1 MTSTLKIVVENFRA
15 IQKAEIALN
24 GITVVTGENGS
35 GKSTISQL
43 LYQTFRT
50 DSSFERIFLNDLR
63 ERISPLFLL
72 FERFS
77 SHFRRIVFVSNTLES
92 WKKDI
97 LTALEQIRSEE
108 NRKFSG
114 MKSFLVTVLTR
125 LTRDQDIKIPRTS
138 KEIFLKIIGET
149 EKIFQDAQDSLERRD
164 IHFLYKELTPIF
176 HLDVKEKFDII
187 EDNTYHLVRN
197 KEKQLKHGWIND
209 AVYIDTPMALNEFR
223 GQIGPKHWRRLDQIL
238 RKPNEIEI
246 YSDLLKKLEQAIGG
260 RIFIENGITQEL
272 KFQPQNSTEKYD
284 LFLCATGLKSMAFL
298 YRLLITGTL
307 RENIMLIID
316 EPEVHLHP
324 QWVVE
329 YARMLVFIHKQCKCR
344 IFIASHSPD
353 MINALRHIGL
363 KEKVNIDFYLA
374 QVNSK
379 TGKYKYLPQ
388 GMNIDQIFKSFNI
401 ALERIEEY
409 GVYEDED

>member
-1 MTSTLKIVVENFRA
+1 M
-15 IQKAEIALN
+15 
-24 GITVVTGENGS
+24 
-35 GKSTISQL
+35 
-43 LYQTFRT
+43 
-50 DSSFERIFLNDLR
+50 
-63 ERISPLFLL
+63 
-72 FERFS
+72 
-77 SHFRRIVFVSNTLES
+77 
-92 WKKDI
+92 
-97 LTALEQIRSEE
+97 
-108 NRKFSG
+108 
-114 MKSFLVTVLTR
+114 
-125 LTRDQDIKIPRTS
+125 
-138 KEIFLKIIGET
+138 
-149 EKIFQDAQDSLERRD
+149 
-164 IHFLYKELTPIF
+164 
-176 HLDVKEKFDII
+176 
-187 EDNTYHLVRN
+187 YHIVRN

-209 AVYIDTPMALNEFR
+209 AVYIDTPMALNEYHT
-223 GQIGPKHWRRLDQIL
+223 KHWRRLNQIL
-238 RKPNEIEI
+238 INSNETDI
-246 YSDLLKKLEQAIGG
+246 YSELLKKLEQAIGG

-353 MINALRHIGL
+353 MINALKHIGL
-363 KEKVNIDFYLA
+363 KEEVNIDFYLA